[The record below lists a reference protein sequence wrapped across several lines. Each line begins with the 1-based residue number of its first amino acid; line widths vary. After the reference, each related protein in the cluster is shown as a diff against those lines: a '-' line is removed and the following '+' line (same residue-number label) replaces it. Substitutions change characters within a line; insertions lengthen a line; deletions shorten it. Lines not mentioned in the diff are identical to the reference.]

1 MYILAPWCRA
11 GSMVAKR
18 DPDVIHAQK
27 TELSVN
33 FTHRTW
39 NSKGSGTEG
48 RQLSGCRGGEGSGK
62 QLP

>member
-1 MYILAPWCRA
+1 
-11 GSMVAKR
+11 MVAKR

-27 TELSVN
+27 AELSVN

-39 NSKGSGTEG
+39 DSKGSGTEG

-62 QLP
+62 QLPSGD